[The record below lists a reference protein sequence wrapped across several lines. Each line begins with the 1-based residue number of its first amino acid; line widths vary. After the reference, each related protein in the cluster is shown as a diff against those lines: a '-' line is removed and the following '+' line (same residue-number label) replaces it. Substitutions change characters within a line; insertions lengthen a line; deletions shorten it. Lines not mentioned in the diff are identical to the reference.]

1 MTSKLRSKPP
11 STSAAEFISGAH
23 QRTAEMEQNETLQ
36 LQESRQ
42 SKPRRMLVASVIS
55 APWEDPQVRDD
66 VLKVYNLRLPEPY
79 LLKLK
84 YIAAHTPDS
93 MHQFCIG
100 VLLPAIDKK
109 VEELADLSGGEK
121 ISTSR
126 GKDN

>member
-11 STSAAEFISGAH
+11 SSSAEEFISGAH
-23 QRTAEMEQNETLQ
+23 QRTVEMEQNDTPQ
-36 LQESRQ
+36 LLKTSESR
-42 SKPRRMLVASVIS
+42 SRRMRVASVLS
-55 APWEDPQVRDD
+55 APWEDPQVRAD

-79 LLKLK
+79 LIKLK

-109 VEELADLSGGEK
+109 VKELADLSGE
-121 ISTSR
+121 R
-126 GKDN
+126 DDEC

>member
-11 STSAAEFISGAH
+11 IVSAEDFIGGAD
-23 QRTAEMEQNETLQ
+23 QRTAELEQNEMSSQRGTR
-36 LQESRQ
+36 E
-42 SKPRRMLVASVIS
+42 SKPHRMQGKSAPS

-84 YIAAHTPDS
+84 HIAAHTPDS
-93 MHQFCIG
+93 MHQFCID

-109 VEELADLSGGEK
+109 VKELA
-121 ISTSR
+121 
-126 GKDN
+126 

>member
-11 STSAAEFISGAH
+11 IISAKNFIDGAD
-23 QRTAEMEQNETLQ
+23 QRTAELEQNATPPQGTRE
-36 LQESRQ
+36 
-42 SKPRRMLVASVIS
+42 SKPRRMQRKLAPS

-84 YIAAHTPDS
+84 HIAAHTPDS
-93 MHQFCIG
+93 MHQFCID

-109 VEELADLSGGEK
+109 VKEL
-121 ISTSR
+121 T
-126 GKDN
+126 

>member
-11 STSAAEFISGAH
+11 IVSAEDFIGSAD
-23 QRTAEMEQNETLQ
+23 QRTAELEQNEMPSQRGTR
-36 LQESRQ
+36 E
-42 SKPRRMLVASVIS
+42 SKPHRMQGKSAPS

-84 YIAAHTPDS
+84 HIAAHTPDS
-93 MHQFCIG
+93 MHQFCID

-109 VEELADLSGGEK
+109 VKEL
-121 ISTSR
+121 T
-126 GKDN
+126 